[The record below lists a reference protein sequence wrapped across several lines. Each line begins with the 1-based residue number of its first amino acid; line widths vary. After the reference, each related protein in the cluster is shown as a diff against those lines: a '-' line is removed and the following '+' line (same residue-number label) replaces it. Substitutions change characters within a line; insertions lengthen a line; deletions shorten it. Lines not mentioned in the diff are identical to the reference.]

1 MTSSDDLDRL
11 LAGWLREDGTEVL
24 RREVS
29 LAALADARRRP
40 QARWLGR
47 SAPLRLRRPLVWV
60 ALVALLVGLGLFV
73 AMLAGSPP
81 KVDTRV
87 PLGMFTVTGP
97 MSVARVG
104 HAAIPLQDGRVL
116 IVGGSS
122 SGADLT
128 GAELYDPRSGAFSPT
143 GSMSTVRTS
152 GTFTLL
158 RDGRVLV
165 TGGADA
171 ESVMDSAELYDPT
184 SGTFSPTGSMATPRK
199 DHTATLLLD
208 GRVLLAGGRASWND
222 TTDLASAELFDPT
235 TGRFAQ
241 TSAMTT
247 ARAVH
252 HAVLLADGRVLVL
265 GGAGP
270 SAELYDPVEGTFSPI
285 AAPFTPTC
293 CALEATLLGDGTV
306 LVGGSPDRA
315 PVTLRFD
322 PVSESFER
330 TGPPLVPR
338 VGATWTLLADRR
350 VLVAGGGDFRREF
363 GQGCMPMLET
373 TEIYDPGPGTFGEGP
388 VMTSARS
395 GHTATLLDDGG
406 VLVAGGGC
414 NGPTV
419 TAEVYR

>member
-11 LAGWLREDGTEVL
+11 LAGWLTQDGAQVL
-24 RREVS
+24 RREVL
-29 LAALADARRRP
+29 LAALADARHRP
-40 QARWLGR
+40 QARWLGW
-47 SAPLRLRRPLVWV
+47 SAPLRPRRSLVWV

-97 MSVARVG
+97 MSVARAG

-128 GAELYDPRSGAFSPT
+128 GAELYDPGTGAFTPT

-165 TGGADA
+165 AGGADA
-171 ESVMDSAELYDPT
+171 GSVMDSAELYDPRT
-184 SGTFSPTGSMATPRK
+184 GAFSPTGSMTTPRQ
-199 DHTATLLLD
+199 DHTATLLQD
-208 GRVLLAGGRASWND
+208 GRVLLAGGRASSND
-222 TTDLASAELFDPT
+222 TTDLGSAELFDPT
-235 TGRFAQ
+235 TGRFSP

-252 HAVLLADGRVLVL
+252 SAVRLQDGRVLVL
-265 GGAGP
+265 GGTGGAP
-270 SAELYDPVEGTFSPI
+270 ELYDPAKDTFSPVDT
-285 AAPFTPTC
+285 PFTAAC
-293 CALEATLLGDGTV
+293 CALAVTPLGDGTV
-306 LVGGSPDRA
+306 LIVDTDYRSA
-315 PVTLRFD
+315 PAVRFD
-322 PVSESFER
+322 PASGSFEP
-330 TGPPLVPR
+330 TGPPIVPR
-338 VGATWTLLADRR
+338 VGAAWTRLLDGR
-350 VLVAGGGDFRREF
+350 VLVTGGGDLRKEF
-363 GQGCMPMLET
+363 GQGCPPMLAT
-373 TEIYDPGPGTFGEGP
+373 TEVYDPGPGTFGEGP
-388 VMTSARS
+388 VMTLARS
-395 GHTATLLDDGG
+395 SHTATLLDDGD

-414 NGPTV
+414 SGPTV